1 MLRLVRFLVVAL
13 LLGIFTLSACSEKES
28 LAEVNDVGSEL
39 GRFFTERER
48 EGFSGVVL
56 LSRGGERLLF
66 EPYGTAGCAGEPLS
80 EDHVFLI
87 GSIVKVFTKAA
98 SYSLVADG
106 KLKFGDPISR
116 YLDSVPPDKESITV
130 GMLVAHT
137 SGFDDTI
144 GENGEPVPYSPDWD
158 YLPVTRAQIID
169 RGLRSALV
177 FEPGADRR
185 YSNLGYS
192 LLAAVIERAADE
204 PYESYVRR
212 KVLEPLGM
220 AHTGYVMPDW
230 STSEMAHGCLDG
242 ELWKSPNTADKWMN
256 DGPSWNLRGNGGMLG
271 TAGDVAMWL
280 EGLHRADFLPAP
292 VMTELIED
300 MTGQSRTFSEKAT
313 AFAGGNGIVNAYY
326 IWLVDSDIRLIM
338 FSNHSEHQVESY
350 LDDIFPLLKKLQGT
364 PANDGQDLARPTHR
378 HFRVPG

>member
-1 MLRLVRFLVVAL
+1 MLRPDRFSIVAL
-13 LLGIFTLSACSEKES
+13 VLALFTLPACSEKQS
-28 LAEVNDVGSEL
+28 LAEVNNVGNEL
-39 GRFFTERER
+39 GRFFAERER

-66 EPYGTAGCAGEPLS
+66 EPYGAAGCSGERLGK
-80 EDHVFLI
+80 DHVFLI

-98 SYSLVADG
+98 SYSLVAEG
-106 KLKFGDPISR
+106 KLKFSDSISR
-116 YLDSVPPDKESITV
+116 YLDGVPPDKGSITV

-144 GENGEPVPYSPDWD
+144 GEDGEPVPYSPDWD
-158 YLPVTRAQIID
+158 YLPVTKAQIVE

-192 LLAAVIERAADE
+192 LLAAVIERAAGE

-220 AHTGYVMPDW
+220 AHTGYVLPDW
-230 STSEMAHGCLDG
+230 SASEMAHGCLDG
-242 ELWKSPNTADKWMN
+242 ELWKSPNAADKWMD

-271 TAGDVAMWL
+271 TVSDLAMWL
-280 EGLHRADFLPAP
+280 DGLHRADFLPAP

-300 MTGQSRTFSEKAT
+300 MTGQSRTFAEKAT
-313 AFAGGNGIVNAYY
+313 VFAGGNGIVNAYY
-326 IWLVDSDIRLIM
+326 IWLIDSDMRLIM

-350 LDDIFPLLKKLQGT
+350 LDVIFPMLKKAQSTL
-364 PANDGQDLARPTHR
+364 ANDG
-378 HFRVPG
+378 